1 MVVCLAPTIF
11 SMVTAA
17 TIDAK
22 HAAASLEAGVRGRVD
37 MRCKGYPEI
46 WVDGHPRPL
55 KLKRGLALLVYLS
68 ELARKVARTQLAET
82 LWPDAPPETARAR
95 LRRLCHEVNGVLG
108 LDLLLGDADALWLDG
123 MGEGAMS
130 DVARVRQGAQQWLA
144 TPPGARARE
153 SLEDLLTSD
162 SHQVLNGFEL
172 DSDVFSAWLDA
183 RSGEQE
189 RLVVRAL
196 SRAAE
201 HLCASG
207 EPALAAEV
215 AIRLID
221 IDALSDLGHVVLLT
235 ARSRLGDAAGVEA
248 AYFACAEVLRS
259 ELGIRPSAQIEA
271 AYADARA
278 QLTVLPEQR
287 AARPSLSPPIRFADT
302 VDGSVAYLELGGG
315 DTTLVIL
322 FGLWS
327 HLEVSWEEPRIRAIL
342 DRLARSFRVVL
353 VDRRGTGL
361 SDRVD
366 QQQSTRAGVEDI
378 DAVRRA
384 LGVEQLWLLGNSVG
398 GAIAVEY
405 ASVFPTRV
413 QGLMLYGSGARG
425 TWSPDYP
432 WALTEQQQKKWLHE
446 LQSSWGGAT
455 SLAQFAPSMANDQPT
470 RDWWARMLR
479 QSASKNGIP
488 LLLRALGGMDVCD
501 RLPAL
506 RVPTLVLQREGDL
519 IVREGAAR
527 YLAEHIPGARLVLL
541 EGVDHPLWYGD
552 TSAALDEI
560 ERFVRA
566 HRQVP

>member
-1 MVVCLAPTIF
+1 MST
-11 SMVTAA
+11 TGA
-17 TIDAK
+17 TNDAMN
-22 HAAASLEAGVRGRVD
+22 AAAPREPGARRRVD
-37 MRCKGYPEI
+37 IRCKSYPTVY
-46 WVDGHPRPL
+46 VDGLPAPL
-55 KLKRGLALLVYLS
+55 KLKRGLALLVYLG

-82 LWPDAPPETARAR
+82 LWPDAPSDTARAR

-108 LDLLLGDADALWLDG
+108 FDALLGDADTLWLDAADSG
-123 MGEGAMS
+123 TVS
-130 DVARVRQGAQQWLA
+130 DVAQVRQSAQQLLA
-144 TPPGARARE
+144 TPNDARSRE
-153 SLEDLLTSD
+153 SLEHLLASD
-162 SHQVLNGFEL
+162 SHRVLDGFEL
-172 DSDVFSAWLDA
+172 DADVFNAWLDA
-183 RSGEQE
+183 RRIEHE

-201 HLCASG
+201 HLSASG
-207 EPALAAEV
+207 QPALATEA
-215 AIRLID
+215 AARLIA
-221 IDALSDLGHVVLLT
+221 IDALADLGHAVLLT
-235 ARSRLGDAAGVEA
+235 ARSQLGDAAGVEA
-248 AYFACAEVLRS
+248 AYFACADVLRN
-259 ELGIRPSAQIEA
+259 ELGIRPSAYIEA

-287 AARPSLSPPIRFADT
+287 AARPSLSPPIRFADA

-327 HLEVSWEEPRIRAIL
+327 HLEVSWEEPRIRAVL
-342 DRLARSFRVVL
+342 DRLARSVRVVL

-361 SDRVD
+361 SDRAD

-384 LGVEQLWLLGNSVG
+384 LGVEQVWLLGNSVG

-405 ASVFPTRV
+405 AAVFPTRV
-413 QGLMLYGSGARG
+413 QGLMLYGASARG

-455 SLAQFAPSMANDQPT
+455 SLAQFAPSMVNDGAT

-488 LLLRALGGMDVCD
+488 LLLRALGGMDVCE

-506 RVPTLVLQREGDL
+506 RVPTLVLQRKGDL
-519 IVREGAAR
+519 IVREGASR
-527 YLAEHIPGARLVLL
+527 YLAEHIPGAQLVLL
-541 EGVDHPLWYGD
+541 EGDDHPLWYGD
-552 TSAALDEI
+552 TASVLDEM
-560 ERFVRA
+560 ERFMQA
-566 HRQVP
+566 HRPQGS

>member
-1 MVVCLAPTIF
+1 MPTGATPSATNAAPR
-11 SMVTAA
+11 AP
-17 TIDAK
+17 
-22 HAAASLEAGVRGRVD
+22 AAARPRVD
-37 MRCKGYPEI
+37 IQCKGYPVVL
-46 WVDGHPRPL
+46 VDGQPVAL
-55 KLKRGLALLVYLS
+55 KLKRGLALLVYLA
-68 ELARKVARTQLAET
+68 ELGRKVPRSQLADT
-82 LWPDAPPETARAR
+82 LWPDAPPDTARAR

-108 LDLLLGDADALWLDG
+108 FDALVGDADTLWLDALG
-123 MGEGAMS
+123 GDAPS
-130 DVARVRQGAQQWLA
+130 DVARVRQSAQQLIA
-144 TPPGARARE
+144 TPNDARSRE
-153 SLEDLLTSD
+153 SLEQLLAVD
-162 SHQVLNGFEL
+162 SHRVLDGFGL
-172 DSDVFSAWLDA
+172 DSDVFNAWLDTR
-183 RSGEQE
+183 RSEQE

-207 EPALAAEV
+207 QPALAAE
-215 AIRLID
+215 AAARLIA
-221 IDALSDLGHVVLLT
+221 IDALADLGHAVLLT
-235 ARSRLGDAAGVEA
+235 ARSQLGDAAGVEA
-248 AYFACAEVLRS
+248 AYFACADVLRN
-259 ELGIRPSAQIEA
+259 ELGIRPSACIEA

-287 AARPSLSPPIRFADT
+287 AARPSLSPPIRFADA

-327 HLEVSWEEPRIRAIL
+327 HLEVAWEEPRIRAVL

-361 SDRVD
+361 SDRAD
-366 QQQSTRAGVEDI
+366 QQQSIRAGVEDI

-384 LGVEQLWLLGNSVG
+384 LGVEQVWLLGNSVG
-398 GAIAVEY
+398 GAIAIEY

-413 QGLMLYGSGARG
+413 QGLMLYGTSARG
-425 TWSPDYP
+425 TWAPDYP

-455 SLAQFAPSMANDQPT
+455 SLAQFAPSMANDQAT

-488 LLLRALGGMDVCD
+488 LLLRALGGMDVCA

-506 RVPTLVLQREGDL
+506 QVPALVLQRKGDF

-527 YLAEHIPGARLVLL
+527 YLATHIPGAQLVLL
-541 EGVDHPLWYGD
+541 EGDDHPLWYGD
-552 TSAALDEI
+552 TASVLDEM
-560 ERFVRA
+560 ERFVQA
-566 HRQVP
+566 HRPVS

>member
-1 MVVCLAPTIF
+1 MPTTGTTNDA
-11 SMVTAA
+11 MNAVPRGPGVPRR
-17 TIDAK
+17 IDI
-22 HAAASLEAGVRGRVD
+22 
-37 MRCKGYPEI
+37 RCKGYPVVH
-46 WVDGHPRPL
+46 VDGRPVAL
-55 KLKRGLALLVYLS
+55 KLKRGLALLVYLG
-68 ELARKVARTQLAET
+68 ELARQVSRTQLAET
-82 LWPDAPPETARAR
+82 LWPDAPPDTARAR

-108 LDLLLGDADALWLDG
+108 FDALVGDADTLWLDAL
-123 MGEGAMS
+123 EGGGASS
-130 DVARVRQGAQQWLA
+130 DVARVRQSAQQLIAAPDDARSREALEQLLA
-144 TPPGARARE
+144 G
-153 SLEDLLTSD
+153 D
-162 SHQVLNGFEL
+162 SHRVLDGFGL

-183 RSGEQE
+183 RRSEQE

-207 EPALAAEV
+207 QPALAAE
-215 AIRLID
+215 AAARLIA
-221 IDALSDLGHVVLLT
+221 IDALADLGHAVLLT
-235 ARSRLGDAAGVEA
+235 ARARLGDAAGVEA
-248 AYFACAEVLRS
+248 AYFACADLLRE
-259 ELGIRPSAQIEA
+259 ELGIRPSAYIEA
-271 AYADARA
+271 AYAEARA

-287 AARPSLSPPIRFADT
+287 AARPSLSPPIRFADA

-327 HLEVSWEEPRIRAIL
+327 HLEVAWEEPRIRAVL

-361 SDRVD
+361 SDRAD
-366 QQQSTRAGVEDI
+366 QQQSIRAGVEDI

-384 LGVEQLWLLGNSVG
+384 LGVEQVWLLGNSVG
-398 GAIAVEY
+398 GAIAIEY

-413 QGLMLYGSGARG
+413 QGLMLYGTSARG
-425 TWSPDYP
+425 TWAPDYP

-455 SLAQFAPSMANDQPT
+455 SLAQFAPSMANDQAT

-488 LLLRALGGMDVCD
+488 LLLRALGGMDVCA

-506 RVPTLVLQREGDL
+506 QVPALVLQRKGDF

-527 YLAEHIPGARLVLL
+527 YLAAHIPGAQLVLL
-541 EGVDHPLWYGD
+541 EGDDHPLWYGD
-552 TSAALDEI
+552 TASVLDEM
-560 ERFVRA
+560 ERFVQA
-566 HRQVP
+566 HRPVS

>member
-1 MVVCLAPTIF
+1 MSTV
-11 SMVTAA
+11 A
-17 TIDAK
+17 TTEPDR
-22 HAAASLEAGVRGRVD
+22 AAARRDGGGARRVD
-37 MRCKGYPEI
+37 IRCKSYPGVWI
-46 WVDGHPRPL
+46 DGQQKPL

-68 ELARKVARTQLAET
+68 ELSRKVSRTQLADT
-82 LWPDAPPETARAR
+82 LWPDAAPDTARAR
-95 LRRLCHEVNGVLG
+95 LRRLCHEVNAVLG
-108 LDLLLGDADALWLDG
+108 VDLLVGDADALWLDE
-123 MGEGAMS
+123 MAHGAVS
-130 DVARVRQGAQQWLA
+130 DVARVRQIAQLLLA
-144 TPPGARARE
+144 TPEDARSGE
-153 SLEDLLTSD
+153 SLEGLLASD
-162 SHQVLNGFEL
+162 SHQVLDGFEL
-172 DSDVFSAWLDA
+172 DSDVFHAWLDMR
-183 RSGEQE
+183 RSEQE
-189 RLVVRAL
+189 RLVARAL

-207 EPALAAEV
+207 QPALAAE
-215 AIRLID
+215 AAARLIN
-221 IDALSDLGHVVLLT
+221 IDALADQGHAVLLT
-235 ARSRLGDAAGVEA
+235 ARSQLGDAAGVEA
-248 AYFACAEVLRS
+248 AYFACAEALRS
-259 ELGIRPSAQIEA
+259 ELGIRPSANIEA

-278 QLTVLPEQR
+278 QLTVSPGQR
-287 AARPSLSPPIRFADT
+287 TSRPSLSPPIRFADT
-302 VDGSVAYLELGGG
+302 VDGSVAYLELGSG

-327 HLEVSWEEPRIRAIL
+327 HLEVAWEEPRIRAVL

-384 LGVEQLWLLGNSVG
+384 LGAEQLWLLGNSVG

-405 ASVFPTRV
+405 ASVFPTCV
-413 QGLMLYGSGARG
+413 KGLILYGSGARG

-432 WALTEQQQKKWLHE
+432 WALTEQQQKKWLSQ
-446 LQSSWGGAT
+446 LQSAWGGAT
-455 SLAQFAPSMANDQPT
+455 SLAQFAPSMVDDQVT

-488 LLLRALGGMDVCD
+488 LLLRALGGMDVCE

-506 RVPTLVLQREGDL
+506 RVPTLVLQRQGDL

-527 YLAEHIPGARLVLL
+527 YLAQHIPGARLVLL

-552 TSAALDEI
+552 TGAVLDEI
-560 ERFVRA
+560 ERFMLLQRPA
-566 HRQVP
+566 L

>member
-1 MVVCLAPTIF
+1 MNAVPPRAP
-11 SMVTAA
+11 
-17 TIDAK
+17 
-22 HAAASLEAGVRGRVD
+22 AAARRRVD
-37 MRCKGYPEI
+37 IQCKGYPVVQ
-46 WVDGHPRPL
+46 VDGQPVTLR
-55 KLKRGLALLVYLS
+55 LKRGLALLVYLA
-68 ELARKVARTQLAET
+68 ELGRKVPRSQLADT
-82 LWPDAPPETARAR
+82 LWPDAPPDTARAR

-108 LDLLLGDADALWLDG
+108 LDLLVGDADTLWLDAVDG
-123 MGEGAMS
+123 GVQS
-130 DVARVRQGAQQWLA
+130 DVALVRRSAQQWLA
-144 TPPGARARE
+144 TPNDARSRE
-153 SLEDLLTSD
+153 SLEHLLASD
-162 SHQVLNGFEL
+162 SHRMLDGFTL
-172 DSDVFSAWLDA
+172 DADVFSAWLDVR
-183 RSGEQE
+183 RSEQE

-201 HLCASG
+201 HLCAAG
-207 EPALAAEV
+207 QPALAAE
-215 AIRLID
+215 AAARLIA
-221 IDALSDLGHVVLLT
+221 IDALADLGHAVLLT
-235 ARSRLGDAAGVEA
+235 ARSQLGDAAGVEA
-248 AYFACAEVLRS
+248 AYFACADILRN
-259 ELGIRPSAQIEA
+259 ELGIRPSAHIES
-271 AYADARA
+271 AYVDART

-287 AARPSLSPPIRFADT
+287 TARPSLSPPIRFADT

-327 HLEVSWEEPRIRAIL
+327 HLEVSWEEPRIRGIL

-361 SDRVD
+361 SDRMD

-384 LGVEQLWLLGNSVG
+384 LGVDQVWLLGNSVG

-413 QGLMLYGSGARG
+413 RGLMLYGTGARG
-425 TWSPDYP
+425 TWAPDYP

-455 SLAQFAPSMANDQPT
+455 SLAQFAPSMAGDQAT

-488 LLLRALGGMDVCD
+488 SLLRALSGMDVCA

-506 RVPTLVLQREGDL
+506 EVPTLVLQRKGDL
-519 IVREGAAR
+519 VVREGAAR
-527 YLAEHIPGARLVLL
+527 YLAAHIPGAQLVLL
-541 EGVDHPLWYGD
+541 EGEDHPLWYGD
-552 TSAALDEI
+552 TASVLDEL
-560 ERFVRA
+560 ERFVQA
-566 HRQVP
+566 HRQVS

>member
-1 MVVCLAPTIF
+1 MPTPGAPNET
-11 SMVTAA
+11 T
-17 TIDAK
+17 DAVP
-22 HAAASLEAGVRGRVD
+22 HASGEHGRVHL
-37 MRCKGYPEI
+37 RYAGYPT
-46 WVDGHPRPL
+46 VQVNGRPVAL

-68 ELARKVARTQLAET
+68 ELARRVSRTQTAEI
-82 LWPDAPPETARAR
+82 LWPDAPPDTARSR
-95 LRRLCHEVNGVLG
+95 LRRLVHEVNGVLG
-108 LDLLLGDADALWLDG
+108 LDGLVGDADTLWLDASALG
-123 MGEGAMS
+123 GPS
-130 DVARVRQGAQQWLA
+130 DVAQVRQSAQRLLSTRTKAFSREPLEHLLA
-144 TPPGARARE
+144 
-153 SLEDLLTSD
+153 SD
-162 SHQVLNGFEL
+162 SHRVLHGFEL
-172 DSDVFSAWLDA
+172 DADVFQAWLDA
-183 RSGEQE
+183 RRTEHAL
-189 RLVVRAL
+189 LVVRAL

-201 HLCASG
+201 QLCAHG
-207 EPALAAEV
+207 EPAWAAEAAERLIAIDPLADQGHAVLLAAR
-215 AIRLID
+215 A
-221 IDALSDLGHVVLLT
+221 
-235 ARSRLGDAAGVEA
+235 RLGDAAGVEA
-248 AYFACAEVLRS
+248 AYFACAELLRS
-259 ELGIRPSAQIEA
+259 ELGIRPSAHIEA
-271 AYADARA
+271 AYADARH
-278 QLTVLPEQR
+278 QLTALPQLREAR
-287 AARPSLSPPIRFADT
+287 ASLSPPIRFADA

-327 HLEVSWEEPRIRAIL
+327 HLEVSWEEPRIRAVL

-361 SDRVD
+361 SDRAD

-413 QGLMLYGSGARG
+413 RGLMLYGTGARG
-425 TWSPDYP
+425 TWAPHYP

-488 LLLRALGGMDVCD
+488 LLLRALGGMDVCA

-506 RVPTLVLQREGDL
+506 QVPTLVLQRKGDL
-519 IVREGAAR
+519 IVREGAGR
-527 YLAEHIPGARLVLL
+527 YLAQHIPGAQLALL
-541 EGVDHPLWYGD
+541 EGDDHPLWYGD
-552 TSAALDEI
+552 TAAVLDEI
-560 ERFVRA
+560 ERFVQA
-566 HRQVP
+566 HSQIS